1 MITADQILLCLTRSG
16 GQVKWFQ
23 ELPRFTDPEDRSG
36 PISWS
41 GPVLAGDRLFA
52 VSSEGGAVVASPFT
66 GEIIGT
72 FDLPTGTRVAP
83 IVVNGGLYM
92 LLGDASLVALR

>member
-1 MITADQILLCLTRSG
+1 
-16 GQVKWFQ
+16 
-23 ELPRFTDPEDRSG
+23 
-36 PISWS
+36 
-41 GPVLAGDRLFA
+41 LFA